1 MKALKKVKMTQ
12 LKNDELQKL
21 QGGCSISTFDIKT
34 YTPSGNQY
42 IDRSQKWDSCSP
54 EGGYV

>member
-1 MKALKKVKMTQ
+1 MKALKKVKMAQ

-34 YTPSGNQY
+34 YTPSGLY
-42 IDRSQKWDSCSP
+42 IDRSEKWDNCSP
-54 EGGYV
+54 GEGYV